1 MSRHASRRR
10 LTLVSLAGVGALSA
24 AGLTLLPSMASAA
37 PCSDVEVVFAR
48 GTGEAPGL
56 GITGT
61 PLVRSIKSALP
72 GKTVSSYAVD
82 YAANFSQTSA
92 GPGATDM
99 TNRVKS
105 TAANCPNTSFV
116 LGGYSQGGSVTD
128 IALGISTRLGT
139 GRTIP
144 AGLAGRVKAIV
155 VFGNPLRL
163 SGRTIAS
170 AGGQFGSKAKEFCNA
185 GDPVCG
191 NGRNSAA
198 HLTYHLNG
206 SVEQGGRFAAERVGL
221 G

>member
-1 MSRHASRRR
+1 M
-10 LTLVSLAGVGALSA
+10 T
-24 AGLTLLPSMASAA
+24 SAA
-37 PCSDVEVVFAR
+37 PCSDVEAVFAR
-48 GTGEAPGL
+48 GTGETPGL
-56 GITGT
+56 GIAGT
-61 PLVRSIKSALP
+61 PLVRGIKGALP

-99 TNRVKS
+99 RDRVMS
-105 TAANCPNTSFV
+105 VAADCRSTSFV

-128 IALGISTRLGT
+128 IALGIPTRLGT

-144 AGLAGRVKAIV
+144 TELAARVKAVV

-170 AGGQFGSKAKEFCNA
+170 ASDVFGSKAKEFCNN

-198 HLTYHLNG
+198 HLTYHRNE
-206 SVEQGGRFAAERVGL
+206 SVEQGARFAAARIGR

>member
-10 LTLVSLAGVGALSA
+10 LTLVSLAGVGVLGA
-24 AGLTLLPSMASAA
+24 AGLSLLPSMASAA

-61 PLVRSIKSALP
+61 PLVKNIKSALP
-72 GKTVSSYAVD
+72 GRTVSSYAVD

-99 TNRVKS
+99 TNRVRS
-105 TAANCPNTSFV
+105 TAASCPDTSFV

-128 IALGISTRLGT
+128 IALGIRTQLGT
-139 GRTIP
+139 GRAIP
-144 AGLAGRVKAIV
+144 AGLAGRVKAVV

-170 AGGQFGSKAKEFCNA
+170 AGDVFGPKAKEFCNT

-191 NGRNSAA
+191 NGRNGAA

-206 SVEQGGRFAAERVGL
+206 SVEQGARFAAERIGR

>member
-1 MSRHASRRR
+1 MSHRASRRR
-10 LTLVSLAGVGALSA
+10 RVLVSLAGVGVLSA
-24 AGLTLLPSMASAA
+24 AGLSLLPSMASAA

-61 PLVRSIKSALP
+61 PLVKDIKSALP
-72 GKTVSSYAVD
+72 GRTVASYAVD
-82 YAANFSQTSA
+82 YAANFAQTSA

-99 TNRVKS
+99 TEEVES
-105 TAANCPNTSFV
+105 TAANCPRTSFV

-128 IALGISTRLGT
+128 IALGIRTQLGT

-144 AGLAGRVKAIV
+144 QGLAARVKAVV

-170 AGGQFGSKAKEFCNA
+170 ASDLFGPKAKEFCNT

-191 NGRNSAA
+191 NGRNGAA

-206 SVEQGGRFAAERVGL
+206 SVDDGARFAAERIARG
-221 G
+221 

>member
-24 AGLTLLPSMASAA
+24 AGISLLPSLASAA
-37 PCSDVEVVFAR
+37 PCPDVEVVFAR

-61 PLVRSIKSALP
+61 PLVNGLKSALP

-99 TNRVKS
+99 TDRVKTIAS
-105 TAANCPNTSFV
+105 NCPATAFV

-128 IALGISTRLGT
+128 IALGIPTRLGT

-144 AGLAGRVKAIV
+144 SQLADRVKAVV

-170 AGGQFGSKAKEFCNA
+170 ASDLYGAKAKEFCNT

-206 SVEQGGRFAAERVGL
+206 SVEQGARFAADKISG

>member
-1 MSRHASRRR
+1 M
-10 LTLVSLAGVGALSA
+10 SLAGVGALSA
-24 AGLTLLPSMASAA
+24 AGLSLLPSLASAA
-37 PCSDVEVVFAR
+37 PCPDVEVVFAR

-61 PLVRSIKSALP
+61 PLVKDIKSALP
-72 GKTVSSYAVD
+72 GKNVSSYAVD

-99 TNRVKS
+99 TDRVVS
-105 TAANCPNTSFV
+105 TAANCAGTSFV

-128 IALGISTRLGT
+128 IALGIPTRLGT

-144 AGLAGRVKAIV
+144 AKLAGRVKAVV

-170 AGGQFGSKAKEFCNA
+170 AGDVFGPKAKEFCNT

-191 NGRNSAA
+191 NGRNGAA
-198 HLTYHLNG
+198 HLTYHVNG
-206 SVEQGGRFAAERVGL
+206 SVEQGARFAVERIGR

>member
-10 LTLVSLAGVGALSA
+10 LTLVSLAGVGALAA
-24 AGLTLLPSMASAA
+24 AGISLLPSMASAA
-37 PCSDVEVVFAR
+37 PCADVEVVFAR

-61 PLVRSIKSALP
+61 PLVKDIKSALP
-72 GKTVSSYAVD
+72 GRTVSSYAVD

-99 TNRVKS
+99 TERVES
-105 TAANCPNTSFV
+105 TAANCPDTSLV

-128 IALGISTRLGT
+128 IALGIPTRLGT
-139 GRTIP
+139 GRTVP
-144 AGLAGRVKAIV
+144 AGLADRIKAVV
-155 VFGNPLRL
+155 VFGNPLRM
-163 SGRTIAS
+163 SGRTIVS
-170 AGGQFGSKAKEFCNA
+170 DSKLFGTRAKEFCNT

-206 SVEQGGRFAAERVGL
+206 SVEQGARFAADRIGR

>member
-24 AGLTLLPSMASAA
+24 TGISLLPSLASAA
-37 PCSDVEVVFAR
+37 PCPDVEVVFAR

-61 PLVRSIKSALP
+61 PLVKGIKSALP

-82 YAANFSQTSA
+82 YAANFPQTSA

-99 TNRVKS
+99 TDRVKTIAS
-105 TAANCPNTSFV
+105 NCPATAFV

-128 IALGISTRLGT
+128 IALGIPTRLGT

-144 AGLAGRVKAIV
+144 PQLADRVRAVV

-170 AGGQFGSKAKEFCNA
+170 ASDLYGAKAKEFCNT

-206 SVEQGGRFAAERVGL
+206 SVEQGARFAAGKISEG
-221 G
+221 

>member
-24 AGLTLLPSMASAA
+24 AGISLLPSLASAA
-37 PCSDVEVVFAR
+37 PCPDVEVVFAR

-61 PLVRSIKSALP
+61 PLVNGLKSALP

-99 TNRVKS
+99 TDRVKS
-105 TAANCPNTSFV
+105 IASNCPATAFV

-128 IALGISTRLGT
+128 IALGIPTRLGT

-144 AGLAGRVKAIV
+144 PQLADRVKAVV

-170 AGGQFGSKAKEFCNA
+170 ASDLYGAKAKEFCNT

-206 SVEQGGRFAAERVGL
+206 SVEQGARFAAGKISEG
-221 G
+221 

>member
-24 AGLTLLPSMASAA
+24 AGISLLPSLASAA
-37 PCSDVEVVFAR
+37 PCPDVEVVFAR

-61 PLVRSIKSALP
+61 PLVNGLKSALP

-99 TNRVKS
+99 TDRVKTIAS
-105 TAANCPNTSFV
+105 NCPATAFV

-128 IALGISTRLGT
+128 IALGIPTRLGT

-144 AGLAGRVKAIV
+144 PQLADRVKAVV

-170 AGGQFGSKAKEFCNA
+170 ASDLYGAKAKEFCNT
-185 GDPVCG
+185 GDPVCC

-206 SVEQGGRFAAERVGL
+206 SVEQGARFAAAKING

>member
-10 LTLVSLAGVGALSA
+10 VTLVSLVGVAALGA
-24 AGLTLLPSMASAA
+24 AGLTLLPSLASAA

-56 GITGT
+56 GIVGT
-61 PLVRSIKSALP
+61 PLVRNIKSALP
-72 GKTVSSYAVD
+72 GKSVSSYAVD
-82 YAANFSQTSA
+82 YAANFSQSSA

-99 TNRVKS
+99 TDRVRS
-105 TAANCPNTSFV
+105 TAANCPGTSFV

-128 IALGISTRLGT
+128 IALGIRTGLGT
-139 GRTIP
+139 GRTVP
-144 AGLAGRVKAIV
+144 VDLAARVKAVV

-170 AGGQFGSKAKEFCNA
+170 SSDLYGPKAKEFCNT

-206 SVEQGGRFAAERVGL
+206 SVQEGARFAAGRIAGN
-221 G
+221 

>member
-24 AGLTLLPSMASAA
+24 AGISLLPSLASAA
-37 PCSDVEVVFAR
+37 PCSDVEVIFAR
-48 GTGEAPGL
+48 GSGEAPGL

-61 PLVRSIKSALP
+61 PLVKGIKSALP
-72 GKTVSSYAVD
+72 GRTVSSYAVD

-99 TNRVKS
+99 TERVKS
-105 TAANCPNTSFV
+105 TAAACPGTSFV

-128 IALGISTRLGT
+128 IALGIRTQQGT

-144 AGLAGRVKAIV
+144 ARLAGRVKAVV
-155 VFGNPLRL
+155 VFGNPLGL

-170 AGGQFGSKAKEFCNA
+170 AGDVFGPKAKEFCNT

-191 NGRNSAA
+191 NGRNGAA

-206 SVEQGGRFAAERVGL
+206 SVEQGARFAADRL
-221 G
+221 GRG

>member
-24 AGLTLLPSMASAA
+24 AGISLLPSLASAA
-37 PCSDVEVVFAR
+37 PCPDVEVVFAR

-61 PLVRSIKSALP
+61 PLVNGLKSALP

-99 TNRVKS
+99 TDRVKTIAS
-105 TAANCPNTSFV
+105 NCPATAIV

-128 IALGISTRLGT
+128 IALGIPTRLGT

-144 AGLAGRVKAIV
+144 PQLADRVKAVV

-170 AGGQFGSKAKEFCNA
+170 ASDLYGAKAKEFCNT

-206 SVEQGGRFAAERVGL
+206 SVEQGARFAAAKINEG
-221 G
+221 

>member
-24 AGLTLLPSMASAA
+24 AGISLLPSLASAA
-37 PCSDVEVVFAR
+37 PCPDVEVVFAR

-61 PLVRSIKSALP
+61 PLVNGLKSALP

-99 TNRVKS
+99 TDRVKTIAS
-105 TAANCPNTSFV
+105 NCPATAFV

-128 IALGISTRLGT
+128 IALGIPTRLGT

-144 AGLAGRVKAIV
+144 PQLADRVKAVV

-170 AGGQFGSKAKEFCNA
+170 ASDLYGAKAKEFCNT

-206 SVEQGGRFAAERVGL
+206 SVEQGARFAADKISEG
-221 G
+221 